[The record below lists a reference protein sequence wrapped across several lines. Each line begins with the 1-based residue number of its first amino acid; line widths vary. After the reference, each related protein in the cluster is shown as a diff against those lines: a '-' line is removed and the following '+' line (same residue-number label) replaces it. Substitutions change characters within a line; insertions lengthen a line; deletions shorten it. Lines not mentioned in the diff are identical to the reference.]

1 MRRLHLP
8 GFTQETAVDTVSLMQ
23 GQIILNSPAEFFLSP
38 TGLIGVLNEG
48 QPGGPSPAHLDS
60 LETGPALRECANIR
74 PELAV
79 AFMNW

>member
-8 GFTQETAVDTVSLMQ
+8 GFTQETAVDTASLMQ
-23 GQIILNSPAEFFLSP
+23 GQIILNSPADFFLSS
-38 TGLIGVLNEG
+38 TGLIGVLSEG

-60 LETGPALRECANIR
+60 RGTGPALRECADTR